1 MPNIHPLQKS
11 PKLLMVI
18 FRNAQYMTIVNTC
31 WVNKSCVMCMTVI
44 PAIKGLTDTNG
55 STALNANNQTQKLK
69 IAPVTTRY
77 LHVTDILTA
86 ATE

>member
-1 MPNIHPLQKS
+1 
-11 PKLLMVI
+11 
-18 FRNAQYMTIVNTC
+18 
-31 WVNKSCVMCMTVI
+31 MTVI